1 VSPTSSNASCKARRM
16 RRIIFVT
23 QQIDPEHPNLAAATA
38 MVRALAENVDEV
50 VVICLRAVPGVL
62 PENCTI
68 RVIGASHRPVRG
80 MKYAAALAR
89 SVRPRPIGLIAHM
102 SPIYA
107 VLAAPILRPLGV
119 PVVLWFTHW
128 KPSRLLRLSER
139 FSNKVVSVARGS
151 FPLSSDKVIP
161 IGHGIDMSQFP
172 CQDRGDGT
180 PPLRAVALGRTSP
193 AKGLEAIVKAVL
205 MVRAR
210 GVEVELEIRG
220 PSETQEEREHLAY
233 LQKLAS
239 DAVRVEPPVPR
250 TRLPDVFAQTDVLVN
265 NTAEGSLDK
274 VVFEACASCLPVL
287 ASNPSFVVLLE
298 EELRFDRNDVDGI
311 ARSLAWMAAQTAEQ
325 RRELGRDLRRRVEAD
340 HSSRT
345 WAKRILDVVESA

>member
-1 VSPTSSNASCKARRM
+1 VRRVV
-16 RRIIFVT
+16 FVT

-38 MVRALAENVDEV
+38 MVEALAAKVDEV

-62 PENCTI
+62 PANCTV
-68 RVIGASHRPVRG
+68 RVIGARYRVLRG
-80 MKYAAALAR
+80 AKYAVALVR
-89 SVRPRPIGLIAHM
+89 SLRPRPIGLIAHM

-107 VLAAPILRPLGV
+107 VLAAPLLRPLGV

-139 FSNKVVSVARGS
+139 LSNKVVSVARGS
-151 FPLSSDKVIP
+151 FPIPSDKVIP

-172 CQDRGDGT
+172 CQDRGDAA
-180 PPLRAVALGRTSP
+180 PPLRALALGRTSP

-205 MVRAR
+205 IVRER
-210 GVEVELEIRG
+210 GVPVVLEIRG
-220 PSETQEEREHLAY
+220 PSETDEEREHLRY
-233 LQKLAS
+233 LKQLAS
-239 DAVRVEPPVPR
+239 DAVRVQPPVPR
-250 TRLPDVFAQTDVLVN
+250 TRLPETFAETDVLVN

-298 EELRFDRNDVDGI
+298 AELRFDRNDVEGL
-311 ARSLAWMAAQTAEQ
+311 ARGLSWMAERTAEQ

-345 WAKRILDVVESA
+345 WAQRILEVVESS

>member
-1 VSPTSSNASCKARRM
+1 M
-16 RRIIFVT
+16 RRIVFVT

-38 MVRALAENVDEV
+38 MVRALAERVDEV
-50 VVICLRAVPGVL
+50 IVIALRAVPGVL
-62 PENCTI
+62 PANCTVY
-68 RVIGASHRPVRG
+68 VIGAPTRLGRG
-80 MKYAAALAR
+80 LKYAWALVR
-89 SVRPRPIGLIAHM
+89 SMRRRPIGLIAHM

-107 VLAAPILRPLGV
+107 VLALPLRLAGV

-139 FSNKVVSVARGS
+139 CSNKVVSVARGS
-151 FPLSSDKVIP
+151 FPLPSDKVIP
-161 IGHGIDMSQFP
+161 IGHGIDMDQFP
-172 CQDRGDGT
+172 CQDRGDVG
-180 PPLRAVALGRTSP
+180 PPLRALALGRTSP
-193 AKGLEAIVKAVL
+193 AKGLESIVKAVL
-205 MVRAR
+205 LVRER
-210 GVEVELEIRG
+210 GVDVVLEIRG
-220 PSETQEEREHLAY
+220 PSETREEREHLAY
-233 LQKLAS
+233 LQRLAS

-250 TRLPDVFAQTDVLVN
+250 TRLPETFAETDVLVN

-298 EELRFDRNDVDGI
+298 EEIRFDRNDIEGI
-311 ARSLAWMAAQTAEQ
+311 ARGLTWIAGRTPEQ

-345 WAKRILDVVESA
+345 WAERILEVVESA

>member
-1 VSPTSSNASCKARRM
+1 M
-16 RRIIFVT
+16 RRVIFVT

-38 MVRALAENVDEV
+38 MVRALAERVDEV

-62 PENCTI
+62 PDNCTV
-68 RVIGASHRPVRG
+68 RVIGARTRLLRG
-80 MKYAAALAR
+80 LKYEWAILR
-89 SVRPRPIGLIAHM
+89 SLRPRPIGLIAHM

-128 KPSRLLRLSER
+128 KPSRLLRVSER
-139 FSNKVVSVARGS
+139 MSNRVVSVARGS
-151 FPLSSDKVIP
+151 FPLPSDKVIP

-172 CQDRGDGT
+172 CQDHGDAA
-180 PPLRAVALGRTSP
+180 PPLRALALGRTSP

-205 MVRAR
+205 IVRER
-210 GVEVELEIRG
+210 GVPVQLEIRG
-220 PSETQEEREHLAY
+220 PSETDEEREHLTY
-233 LQKLAS
+233 LQQLAS

-250 TRLPDVFAQTDVLVN
+250 TRLPETFAQTDVLVN

-298 EELRFDRNDVDGI
+298 EELRFDRNDVEGI
-311 ARSLAWMAAQTAEQ
+311 ARSLTWMAGRTAGE
-325 RRELGRDLRRRVEAD
+325 RRELGQDLRRRVEAD
-340 HSSRT
+340 HSSAT
-345 WAKRILDVVESA
+345 WADRILEVVEAA

>member
-1 VSPTSSNASCKARRM
+1 M
-16 RRIIFVT
+16 RRIVFVT

-38 MVRALAENVDEV
+38 MVQALAERVDEV
-50 VVICLRAVPGVL
+50 VVIALRAVPGVL
-62 PENCTI
+62 PENC
-68 RVIGASHRPVRG
+68 RVYVIGADHRVTRGLKYGWALVR
-80 MKYAAALAR
+80 AL
-89 SVRPRPIGLIAHM
+89 RPRPIGLVAHM

-107 VLAAPILRPLGV
+107 VLAAPLLRPMRV

-128 KPSRLLRLSER
+128 KPSRLLRVSELM
-139 FSNKVVSVARGS
+139 SNKVVSVARGS
-151 FPLSSDKVIP
+151 FPLPSDKVVP
-161 IGHGIDMSQFP
+161 IGHGIDMAQFP
-172 CQDRGDGT
+172 CQDHGDAA

-205 MVRAR
+205 MVRER
-210 GVEVELEIRG
+210 GVQVQLEIRG
-220 PSETQEEREHLAY
+220 PSETQEERDHLVY
-233 LQKLAS
+233 LQQLAS

-250 TRLPDVFAQTDVLVN
+250 TRLPEVFAETDVLVN

-311 ARSLAWMAAQTAEQ
+311 ARGLTWMAGLSADE
-325 RRELGRDLRRRVEAD
+325 RRELGHDLRRRVEAD
-340 HSSRT
+340 HSSST
-345 WAKRILDVVESA
+345 WAQRILEVVEGA

>member
-1 VSPTSSNASCKARRM
+1 M

-38 MVRALAENVDEV
+38 MVRALAERVDEV
-50 VVICLRAVPGVL
+50 VVIALRAVPGVL
-62 PENCTI
+62 PDNCTVY
-68 RVIGASHRPVRG
+68 VIGAPLRVQRG
-80 MKYAAALAR
+80 FNYARALLR
-89 SVRPRPIGLIAHM
+89 SLHPRPIGLVAHM

-107 VLAAPILRPLGV
+107 VLAAPLLRPLGV

-128 KPSRLLRLSER
+128 KPSRLLRLAER
-139 FSNKVVSVARGS
+139 MSNRVVSVARGS
-151 FPLSSDKVIP
+151 FPLPSDKVTA

-172 CQDRGDGT
+172 CQDHGDAA
-180 PPLRAVALGRTSP
+180 PPLRALALGRTSP

-205 MVRAR
+205 IVRDL
-210 GVEVELEIRG
+210 GIDVELEIRG
-220 PSETQEEREHLAY
+220 PSETQEERDHLDY
-233 LQKLAS
+233 LTSLAS

-250 TRLPDVFAQTDVLVN
+250 TRLPETFAETDVLVN

-298 EELRFDRNDVDGI
+298 EELRFDRNDVQGI
-311 ARSLAWMAAQTAEQ
+311 ARGLEWIAGRTAQE
-325 RRELGRDLRRRVEAD
+325 RRELGADLRRRVEAD
-340 HSSRT
+340 HSSAT
-345 WAKRILDVVESA
+345 WADRILEVVELA

>member
-1 VSPTSSNASCKARRM
+1 M
-16 RRIIFVT
+16 RRIVFVT

-38 MVRALAENVDEV
+38 MVRALAERVDEV
-50 VVICLRAVPGVL
+50 IVICLRAVPGVL
-62 PENCTI
+62 PGNCTVH
-68 RVIGASHRPVRG
+68 VIGARRRWQRG
-80 MKYAAALAR
+80 LRYGWALAR
-89 SVRPRPIGLIAHM
+89 SLRPRPIGLIAHM

-107 VLAAPILRPLGV
+107 VLAAPLLRPLGV

-139 FSNKVVSVARGS
+139 LSNRVVSVARGS
-151 FPLSSDKVIP
+151 FPLPSRKVIP

-172 CQDRGDGT
+172 CQDHGDGK
-180 PPLRAVALGRTSP
+180 PPLRALALGRTSP

-205 MVRAR
+205 IVRER
-210 GVEVELEIRG
+210 GVDVELEIRG
-220 PSETQEEREHLAY
+220 PSETREEREHLEY
-233 LQKLAS
+233 LKRLAS
-239 DAVRVEPPVPR
+239 DAIRVEPPVPR
-250 TRLPDVFAQTDVLVN
+250 TRLPDTFAQTDVLVN

-311 ARSLAWMAAQTAEQ
+311 ARGLEWMAARSADE
-325 RRELGRDLRRRVEAD
+325 RRELGADLRRRVEAD
-340 HSSRT
+340 HSSTT
-345 WAKRILDVVESA
+345 WAARILEVVESA

>member
-1 VSPTSSNASCKARRM
+1 V

-38 MVRALAENVDEV
+38 MVSALAERVDEV
-50 VVICLRAVPGVL
+50 VVIALRAVPGAL
-62 PENCTI
+62 PDNCKVY
-68 RVIGASHRPVRG
+68 VIGADRRMLRG
-80 MKYAAALAR
+80 LKYGAALVR
-89 SVRPRPIGLIAHM
+89 SLYPRPMGLVAHM

-107 VLAAPILRPLGV
+107 VLAAPVLRPQGI

-128 KPSRLLRLSER
+128 KPSRLLRLSEIL
-139 FSNKVVSVARGS
+139 SNKVVSVARGS
-151 FPLSSDKVIP
+151 FPLRSDKVVS

-172 CQDRGDGT
+172 CQDHGEAA

-205 MVRAR
+205 LVRER
-210 GVEVELEIRG
+210 GVEVVLEIRG
-220 PSETQEEREHLAY
+220 PSETREEREHLVY
-233 LQKLAS
+233 LQQLAS

-250 TRLPDVFAQTDVLVN
+250 PRLPEVFAQTDVLVN

-298 EELRFDRNDVDGI
+298 EELRFDRNDVEGI
-311 ARSLAWMAAQTAEQ
+311 ARGLTWIASRTADE

-340 HSSRT
+340 HSSET
-345 WAKRILDVVESA
+345 WAKRVLEVVESA